1 MRSKK
6 NNGVEVCFTVGV
18 PEAAI
23 FSPAEAPIMDIT
35 AITVVLAASEEVA
48 MLMEA
53 S

>member
-6 NNGVEVCFTVGV
+6 SNGVEVCSTVEV

-23 FSPAEAPIMDIT
+23 FSLAEAPIMDIT
-35 AITVVLAASEEVA
+35 AIMGVLAASEEAA
-48 MLMEA
+48 MLMEE